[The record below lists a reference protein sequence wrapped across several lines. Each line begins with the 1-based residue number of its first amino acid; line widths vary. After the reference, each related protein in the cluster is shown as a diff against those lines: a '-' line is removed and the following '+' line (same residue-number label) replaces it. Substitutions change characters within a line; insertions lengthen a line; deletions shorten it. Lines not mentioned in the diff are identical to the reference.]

1 MGTTIAAQ
9 SKYNNFLE
17 KTAESPKKQ
26 LESLGIKAE
35 ERKIGLQVDGTTRRG
50 LEIDKALGNN
60 LGRTFKTFDNF
71 KDGVATSVKSVYLEG
86 KTYQTGTGLYY
97 KLNKDLKAINNFNY
111 DLIKGIELRSG
122 NINSRV
128 LQIVINNQTLNN
140 TQIENLKKI
149 SENANKMNIK
159 VEVIILK

>member
-1 MGTTIAAQ
+1 MA
-9 SKYNNFLE
+9 KPEEF
-17 KTAESPKKQ
+17 KQ
-26 LESLGIKAE
+26 KVEVAKIEVDSLKNSVTKSIDNILNG
-35 ERKIGLQVDGTTRRG
+35 DNGTTRRG

-60 LGRTFKTFDNF
+60 LGKTFKTFDNF

-97 KLNKDLKAINNFNY
+97 KLNKDLKAIDNFNY

-122 NINSRV
+122 DINSRV
-128 LQIVINNQTLNN
+128 LQIIINNQTLNN